1 MLSLVTKTVN
11 YIRGCALN
19 YLEFFHLLEDMY
31 NKFYTEIR
39 WLFYHK
45 VLKRFQIFKEK
56 LILFIKMKCQESW
69 NNRRKLTTRFCLKI
83 LKVDHVLR
91 FITKT
96 VNYIRGC
103 ALNHLA
109 FIQLLEDVYNKF
121 SDISVYTEIRWL
133 FYHKVL

>member
-1 MLSLVTKTVN
+1 MSNLSCFSDSLAKMVS
-11 YIRGCALN
+11 R
-19 YLEFFHLLEDMY
+19 Y
-31 NKFYTEIR
+31 NVVAEKLRT
-39 WLFYHK
+39 
-45 VLKRFQIFKEK
+45 KEK
-56 LILFIKMKCQESW
+56 KIQTRIHIHDYNIFTVFIYLRS
-69 NNRRKLTTRFCLKI
+69 FYSKI
-83 LKVDHVLR
+83 LKVDHMLR

-103 ALNHLA
+103 ALNHLE